1 MGLVLREAPMSYTSF
16 SGEDFKA
23 FRAIKDSRP
32 LNMLNLV
39 KVFKK
44 VEYPNGEVV
53 SGKAAYQRY
62 GRLSFPIFEKLGGK
76 IIWRGKML
84 FPLIGP
90 SDEKWD
96 FCFIAEY
103 PSAGAFVSMV
113 KDPDYREAMK
123 HRQLAV
129 RDSRLIRMA
138 PLSSGKNFSE

>member
-1 MGLVLREAPMSYTSF
+1 MSYTSF
-16 SGEDFKA
+16 SGEEFNA
-23 FRAIKDSRP
+23 FREIKDPRP

-39 KVFKK
+39 KVYKE

-53 SGKAAYQRY
+53 SGVEAYKRY
-62 GRLSFPIFEKLGGK
+62 GRLSFPIFENLGGK
-76 IIWRGKML
+76 IIWRGEML
-84 FPLIGP
+84 FTLIGP
-90 SDEKWD
+90 SEEKWD

-103 PSAGAFVSMV
+103 PSPGAFVSMV

-138 PLSSGKNFSE
+138 PLSSGKSFSE

>member
-1 MGLVLREAPMSYTSF
+1 MNYTSF
-16 SGEDFKA
+16 SGEGFNA
-23 FRAIKDSRP
+23 FREIKDSRP

-39 KVFKK
+39 KVHKE

-53 SGKAAYQRY
+53 SGVEAYQRY

-76 IIWRGKML
+76 IIWRGEML

-90 SDEKWD
+90 GEEKWD

-103 PSAGAFVSMV
+103 PNVGAFVSMV
-113 KDPDYREAMK
+113 KNPNYRESMK

-129 RDSRLIRMA
+129 LDSRLIRMA

>member
-1 MGLVLREAPMSYTSF
+1 MVLALREAPMSYTSF
-16 SGEDFKA
+16 SGEEFNA
-23 FRAIKDSRP
+23 FREIKDPRP

-39 KVFKK
+39 KVHMEVK
-44 VEYPNGEVV
+44 YPNGEVV
-53 SGKAAYQRY
+53 SGAEAYKRY
-62 GRLSFPIFEKLGGK
+62 GRLSSPIFESLGGK
-76 IIWRGKML
+76 IIWRGEML

-90 SDEKWD
+90 SEEKWD

-113 KDPDYREAMK
+113 KNPDYREAMK